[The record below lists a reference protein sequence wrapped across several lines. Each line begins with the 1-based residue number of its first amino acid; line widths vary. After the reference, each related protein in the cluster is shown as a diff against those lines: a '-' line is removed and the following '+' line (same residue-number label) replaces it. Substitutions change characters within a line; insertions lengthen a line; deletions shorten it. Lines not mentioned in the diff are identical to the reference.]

1 MIFGCCSGCCGKEES
16 VSHVSTHLL
25 QYRALQLM
33 LREKGEFNNKLAGA
47 RGTPVTDGGMA
58 CALRAPGWEAVPVSH
73 EAPKM

>member
-1 MIFGCCSGCCGKEES
+1 
-16 VSHVSTHLL
+16 
-25 QYRALQLM
+25 M

-47 RGTPVTDGGMA
+47 RGTPVADGGMA